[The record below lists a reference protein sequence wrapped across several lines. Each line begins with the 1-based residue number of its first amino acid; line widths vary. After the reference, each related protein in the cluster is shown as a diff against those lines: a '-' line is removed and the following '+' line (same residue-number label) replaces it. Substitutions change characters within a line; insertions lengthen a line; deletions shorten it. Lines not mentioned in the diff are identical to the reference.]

1 MDANIALPAALIGDP
16 ARAAILAAL
25 CDGRAQPAS
34 ALAYAARVTPQSA
47 SNHLAKLLEGGLLAV
62 EVEGRHR
69 YYRLASPQVAA
80 AIEALA
86 HLAPRVRSLDAPLTS
101 KARRLRFSRSCYDH
115 LAGRLGVAVA
125 AELEARFYLAAPD
138 PASKRYAVT
147 DAGRRWLN
155 ELGVEVDALKPT
167 AAGLA
172 RRCLDWTERRHHLAG
187 PLGVALMARLL
198 DLGWLRR
205 DGPGRAIGVTPIGV
219 SELRRLLDIDALDL
233 MDARSVRGA
242 DARPFSSS
250 DISAADETR
259 SAPVGADC
267 RRGSRNDGDGDH
279 DRATRHGPARG

>member
-80 AIEALA
+80 AMEALA

-101 KARRLRFSRSCYDH
+101 KARRLRFGRSCYDH

-125 AELEARFYLAAPD
+125 AELEARFYLASD

-147 DAGRRWLN
+147 AAGRRWLH

-187 PLGVALMARLL
+187 PLGAALMARLL
-198 DLGWLRR
+198 DLGWLSR
-205 DGPGRAIGVTPIGV
+205 DGASRAVRVTPIGTC
-219 SELRRLLDIDALDL
+219 ELRRALDIDALDL
-233 MDARSVRGA
+233 MDAPCAR
-242 DARPFSSS
+242 DAGERPFASS
-250 DISAADETR
+250 DVSAVDETR
-259 SAPVGADC
+259 
-267 RRGSRNDGDGDH
+267 
-279 DRATRHGPARG
+279 RARSG

>member
-80 AIEALA
+80 AMEALA

-115 LAGRLGVAVA
+115 LAGRLGVAIA
-125 AELEARFYLAAPD
+125 AELEARGYLAAPD
-138 PASKRYAVT
+138 QASKRYAVT
-147 DAGRRWLN
+147 AAGRRWLH
-155 ELGVEVDALKPT
+155 ELGVEVDALKPA

-187 PLGVALMARLL
+187 PLGAALMARFL

-205 DGPGRAIGVTPIGV
+205 DGESRAISVTPIGI
-219 SELRRLLDIDALDL
+219 SELQRVLEIDALDL
-233 MDARSVRGA
+233 MDAQSAQDRGERSFG
-242 DARPFSSS
+242 SS
-250 DISAADETR
+250 DVSAVDETR
-259 SAPVGADC
+259 
-267 RRGSRNDGDGDH
+267 
-279 DRATRHGPARG
+279 RAQSG